1 VKTLVF
7 IHGSGCTGAVFAAQ
21 TAAFPGSYAIDL
33 PGHRSPRLSG
43 EVTISAYAQA
53 VERDL
58 ETRGI
63 ESAILCGSSMGGA
76 VAIEAGLRGNAR
88 VSAVVAI
95 GSGAKLRVAPALF
108 ESLERDFEAGARAL
122 APVFFATPPPEA
134 IEAAVA
140 QMLEVGQVQTI
151 ADFRA
156 CDAFDVTGRVAGLA
170 LPLLALT
177 GEQDRL
183 TPPKFAAFLADR
195 VPGAEARILPL
206 AGHLAMVER
215 PDETNAAL
223 RAFVDR
229 LTR

>member
-1 VKTLVF
+1 MSAFVF
-7 IHGSGCTGAVFAAQ
+7 IHGSGCTGDVFAAQ

-33 PGHRSPRLSG
+33 PGHRSPALAG
-43 EVTISAYAQA
+43 EITIAAFADA

-58 ETRGI
+58 EARDVEG
-63 ESAILCGSSMGGA
+63 AILCGSSMGGA
-76 VAIEAGLRGNAR
+76 VALEAALRGNPR
-88 VSAVVAI
+88 IGAI
-95 GSGAKLRVAPALF
+95 VMLGSGAKLRVAPALF

-122 APVFFATPPPEA
+122 VPIFFAEPTPERV
-134 IEAAVA
+134 EAAA
-140 QMLEVGQVQTI
+140 AEMLRVGQAQTL

-156 CDAFDVTGRVAGLA
+156 CDAFDATERLAGLA
-170 LPLLALT
+170 VPLLALT
-177 GEQDRL
+177 GEHDRL

-195 VPGAEARILPL
+195 IPGAEARILPQ

-215 PDETNAAL
+215 PEETNAVL

>member
-1 VKTLVF
+1 VLVF
-7 IHGSGCTGAVFAAQ
+7 IHGSGCTSSVFAAQ
-21 TAAFPGSYAIDL
+21 TAAFPGSYAVDL
-33 PGHRSPRLSG
+33 PGHGATPALESG
-43 EVTISAYAQA
+43 VSIAAYADA

-58 ETRGI
+58 EARGI
-63 ESAILCGSSMGGA
+63 EGAILCGSSLGGA
-76 VAIEAGLRGNAR
+76 VALEIGLRANPR
-88 VSAVVAI
+88 VGAVVML
-95 GSGAKLRVAPALF
+95 GSGAKLRVAPALL
-108 ESLERDFEAGARAL
+108 EGLERDFQAAVRDL
-122 APVFFATPPPEA
+122 VPMFFANPSPA
-134 IEAAVA
+134 LIEPAADE
-140 QMLEVGQVQTI
+140 MYRVGQSQTL

-156 CDAFDVTGRVAGLA
+156 CDAFDATDRVASLA

-195 VPGAEARILPL
+195 VPGAEARILPE

>member
-1 VKTLVF
+1 VNVFVF
-7 IHGSGCTGAVFAAQ
+7 IHGSGGTGSVFAAQ

-33 PGHRSPRLSG
+33 PGHRSPPFAG
-43 EVTISAYAQA
+43 EVTISAFADA
-53 VERDL
+53 VQRDL
-58 ETRGI
+58 EARDVTG
-63 ESAILCGSSMGGA
+63 AILCGSSMGGA
-76 VAIEAGLRGNAR
+76 VALELGLRNDPR
-88 VSAVVAI
+88 VGAVAVI

-108 ESLERDFEAGARAL
+108 ESLERDFEAGVRAL
-122 APVFFATPPPEA
+122 VPVFFAAPS
-134 IEAAVA
+134 AALTDAAAAEMLGVGKA
-140 QMLEVGQVQTI
+140 QTL

-156 CDAFDVTGRVAGLA
+156 CDAFDVTERVARLA
-170 LPLLALT
+170 VPLLALT

-195 VPGAEARILPL
+195 VPGAEARILPE

>member
-1 VKTLVF
+1 VYVF
-7 IHGSGCTGAVFAAQ
+7 IHGSGCTSSVFAAQ
-21 TAAFPGSYAIDL
+21 TATFSNSYAIDL
-33 PGHRSPRLSG
+33 PGHGTPAAG
-43 EVTISAYAQA
+43 GPVTIAAYADA
-53 VERDL
+53 LERDL
-58 ETRGI
+58 EARGI
-63 ESAILCGSSMGGA
+63 ESAVLCGSSMGGA
-76 VAIEAGLRGNAR
+76 VALEAALRKNPRIG
-88 VSAVVAI
+88 AVVLL

-108 ESLERDFEAGARAL
+108 ESLESDFEAGVRAL
-122 APVFFATPPPEA
+122 VPMFFAHPN
-134 IEAAVA
+134 AALVDAGVA
-140 QMLEVGQVQTI
+140 QMLEVGQAQTV

-156 CDAFDVTGRVAGLA
+156 CDAFDVTGRVEELG

-195 VPGAEARILPL
+195 VPGAEARILPE

-223 RAFVDR
+223 RAFVDS

>member
-1 VKTLVF
+1 MFVF
-7 IHGSGCTGAVFAAQ
+7 IHGSGCTGAAFAAQ
-21 TAAFPGSYAIDL
+21 TAAFAGSYAVDL
-33 PGHRSPRLSG
+33 PGHGATPPLEG
-43 EVTISAYAQA
+43 AVTIAAFADA

-58 ETRGI
+58 EARGI
-63 ESAILCGSSMGGA
+63 EGAILCGSSMGGA
-76 VAIEAGLRGNAR
+76 IALEVGLRANPR
-88 VSAVVAI
+88 VGAIVAL

-122 APVFFATPPPEA
+122 APMFFASPTPA
-134 IEAAVA
+134 LVDGAVA
-140 QMLEVGQVQTI
+140 QMLGVGQAQTL
-151 ADFRA
+151 ADFHA
-156 CDAFDVTGRVAGLA
+156 CDAFDATGRIADLA

-195 VPGAEARILPL
+195 VPGAEARILPG

>member
-1 VKTLVF
+1 MYVF
-7 IHGSGCTGAVFAAQ
+7 IHGSGCTSSVFAAQ
-21 TAAFPGSYAIDL
+21 TAAFPNSYAIDL
-33 PGHRSPRLSG
+33 PGHGTPNPDG
-43 EVTISAYAQA
+43 PVTIAAYADA
-53 VERDL
+53 LEREL
-58 ETRGI
+58 EARDI

-76 VAIEAGLRGNAR
+76 IALEAGMRANPRIGAL
-88 VSAVVAI
+88 VLL

-108 ESLERDFEAGARAL
+108 ESLERDFETGVRAL
-122 APVFFATPPPEA
+122 VPAFFANPT
-134 IEAAVA
+134 AAQVDACVA
-140 QMLEVGQVQTI
+140 EMLNVGQAQTI

-156 CDAFDVTGRVAGLA
+156 CDAFDVTDRVAGLA

-195 VPGAEARILPL
+195 VPGAEARILPQ
-206 AGHLAMVER
+206 AGHLAMVEK

-223 RAFVDR
+223 RAFVDS